1 MGNEESTMADESLT
15 PETLSGRHL
24 KAVAD
29 YIKEGKAKRIVVM
42 TGAGISTAA
51 GIPDF
56 RSPGTGLY
64 ANLARLNLPYAEA
77 VFDIDY
83 FQKHP
88 EPFYYLAK
96 ELYPGHFHPTVSHA
110 FIALLAKKD
119 LLLMNF
125 TQNIDCLERRAGVPD
140 DRIIEAH
147 GSFAAQRC
155 VKCREPYPDAA
166 MREHVLAEIVPRCED
181 RACGGLVKPDIVFFG
196 EALPAR
202 FRENTHLAA
211 QADLVI
217 VAGTS
222 LSVYP
227 FAGLP
232 EYARG
237 GVPRVLLNRERVGQV
252 GRRGDDVVELGACD
266 DGVRKLA
273 ALLGWGEE
281 LEALWRGIV
290 GDKEAERQLAAA
302 EKGQEEIQDEVDK
315 LTEEVESA
323 LKITAGDYG
332 GDDDYD
338 KETREAK
345 ETVEHGS
352 VARMAQVMEGDIA
365 RNLEEK
371 RRRGEEAETKT
382 AGDGDA
388 KEEETPR
395 AAVESAPQETPA
407 LAAKS
412 DATSPD
418 DTSSR
423 EKTPADDS
431 TTESKIATGTSEAEA
446 QLPAEARL
454 PAEAKAGAG
463 QAS

>member
-1 MGNEESTMADESLT
+1 MAGESLT

-29 YIKEGKAKRIVVM
+29 YIKEGKAERIVIM

-64 ANLARLNLPYAEA
+64 ANLARLKLPYAEA

-110 FIALLAKKD
+110 FIALLAKKG

-125 TQNIDCLERRAGVPD
+125 TQNIDCLERTAGVPGD
-140 DRIIEAH
+140 LIIEAH

-155 VKCREPYPDAA
+155 VSCKEPYPDSA
-166 MREHVLAEIVPRCED
+166 MRRHVLAEIVPRCED
-181 RACGGLVKPDIVFFG
+181 KKCGGLVKPDIVFFG

-211 QADLVI
+211 QADLV
-217 VAGTS
+217 VVLGTS

-232 EYARG
+232 ESARK
-237 GVPRVLLNRERVGQV
+237 GVPRVLLNKERVGLMGQ
-252 GRRGDDVVELGACD
+252 RGDDVVELGACD

-290 GDKEAERQLAAA
+290 GEKEAERQLAAA
-302 EKGQEEIQDEVDK
+302 EKGQEEIRDEVDK

-323 LKITAGDYG
+323 LRLDSE
-332 GDDDYD
+332 DYD

-345 ETVEHGS
+345 EAVEHGS
-352 VARMAQVMEGDIA
+352 VARMAQVMEGDIT

-371 RRRGEEAETKT
+371 RKRGEEASSKAADDGEGVKTDGETPGVAVPKMGDT
-382 AGDGDA
+382 AA
-388 KEEETPR
+388 EEE
-395 AAVESAPQETPA
+395 
-407 LAAKS
+407 
-412 DATSPD
+412 
-418 DTSSR
+418 
-423 EKTPADDS
+423 S
-431 TTESKIATGTSEAEA
+431 TTKDKPTSQDTTREDGSTTSKSPSFTEPSDGAA
-446 QLPAEARL
+446 QLPKETV
-454 PAEAKAGAG
+454 AG
-463 QAS
+463 QGQAP